1 MGPPESEI
9 GVAVPVRS
17 VFPSPPGIAIA
28 LTDCVAFSNGFEFG
42 IAVRA
47 RHELKGE
54 EIGFGP
60 PHLRGGFGTERQLK
74 IGVQFA
80 DGRRATGGNPGA
92 AFMDYLEA
100 ARAGREPVVNG
111 GPILSHRS
119 GGGGGKTW
127 DFRYW
132 VWPLPPEG
140 RLTFTCEWPERN
152 LAETTYEV
160 NGAEILLAG
169 LSSTKLWDEA

>member
-1 MGPPESEI
+1 
-9 GVAVPVRS
+9 
-17 VFPSPPGIAIA
+17 
-28 LTDCVAFSNGFEFG
+28 
-42 IAVRA
+42 
-47 RHELKGE
+47 
-54 EIGFGP
+54 
-60 PHLRGGFGTERQLK
+60 
-74 IGVQFA
+74 
-80 DGRRATGGNPGA
+80 
-92 AFMDYLEA
+92 MDYLEA
-100 ARAGREPVVNG
+100 VREGREPVVNG
-111 GPILSHRS
+111 GPILSHR
-119 GGGGGKTW
+119 GAGGGGKTW